1 MLATEPADWTAHRYD
16 PLDAGVMCD
25 PYPHYARLREA
36 APLCWV
42 RPAAM
47 GITRYDDVVK
57 LVKSGRIASSFP
69 EHDPRFA
76 LGDGPAAELTKHVLL
91 MREVQ
96 DHQRLRSLLAPA
108 FSPQRLVT
116 LQQRIDDH
124 VDAMLDRAIDN
135 GGFDAVS
142 DLALPLTV
150 AVVCDLLGIDRELQ
164 REIGLRS
171 RQLSQAFAPFAMP
184 QEGRSAASESLA
196 WLRELVGRLID
207 ERMHAPRGDLLS
219 EFAAA
224 LQVDSGCSREEL
236 VDNAVFV
243 VFTGYETTSSL
254 IGTGFSMLLDHEAE
268 CRRLWDN
275 PHLVKSAVHEMMR
288 FDAPSQFAA
297 GVARDAVDFHGHRIK
312 PGRVVFF
319 MLGSA
324 NRDPRKFDRPDQF
337 DIAREHNPH
346 LSFGL
351 GAHYCVGAALAMME
365 CHAVFLRALH
375 RLRSIEPRGQALRL
389 PNPSIRSFSSVPV
402 AVLPR

>member
-1 MLATEPADWTAHRYD
+1 MLATDPADWTTHRYD
-16 PLDAGVMCD
+16 PRDVEVMRD
-25 PYPHYARLREA
+25 PYPHYTRLREA

-91 MREVQ
+91 MRDVQ
-96 DHQRLRSLLAPA
+96 DHQRLRALLAPA
-108 FSPQRLVT
+108 FSPQRLAPM
-116 LQQRIDDH
+116 QQRIEDQ
-124 VDAMLDRAIDN
+124 VDAALDRAIDD

-142 DLALPLTV
+142 DIALPLTV
-150 AVVCDLLGIDRELQ
+150 AVVCDLLGIDREFQ

-171 RQLSQAFAPFAMP
+171 QQLSQAFAPFAMP
-184 QEGRSAASESLA
+184 LEGRSAASEALT
-196 WLRELVGRLID
+196 WLRGLVGQLID
-207 ERMHAPRGDLLS
+207 ERVRKPRADLLS
-219 EFAAA
+219 EFATA
-224 LQVDSGCSREEL
+224 LRTDVGCSRAEL

-254 IGTGFSMLLDHEAE
+254 IGTGFSLLLEHEAE
-268 CRRLWDN
+268 CRRLWQD
-275 PHLVKSAVHEMMR
+275 PLLVKSAVHEMMR

-297 GVARDAVDFHGHRIK
+297 GVAREAVDFHGHKIK

-324 NRDPRKFDRPDQF
+324 NRDPRKFDLPDRF
-337 DIAREHNPH
+337 DIGREHNPH

-365 CHAVFLRALH
+365 CQAVFSRALR
-375 RLRSIEPRGQALRL
+375 RLQSIEARGEAQRL

-402 AVLPR
+402 AVRPR